1 MPQDAQEGEFAQWR
15 PQTKV
20 AGGWGISSKQCGGW
34 ADRGEEEE
42 HLGMAKAT
50 VLHQAGGA
58 MGQIFRRC
66 LFWRGGMGGWKIAGL
81 KWLKS

>member
-1 MPQDAQEGEFAQWR
+1 MPQDAQEEFAQWR
-15 PQTKV
+15 PQAKV

-50 VLHQAGGA
+50 VLHQAGGGHGTNMSQMPILA
-58 MGQIFRRC
+58 
-66 LFWRGGMGGWKIAGL
+66 GWDGRVEDCRT
-81 KWLKS
+81 